1 MRDRDKQKR
10 ARRVEIEEK
19 KRRGERKRRKERRGV
34 REKIKKSRAMLVV
47 SCLQYLLL
55 YMYIVNFQFPVDVVY
70 ILGYHSRKV
79 CKNELVYL

>member
-34 REKIKKSRAMLVV
+34 ERENKEEQSYACGVLPSVFTVIHVYSEFSVSSGCSIHSWIPFQKSV
-47 SCLQYLLL
+47 
-55 YMYIVNFQFPVDVVY
+55 
-70 ILGYHSRKV
+70 
-79 CKNELVYL
+79 